1 MTRASQWI
9 TFVLANLVAIGVVL
23 QVYFIA
29 SYFFGA
35 GEDALDI
42 HEGLGGAVHGV
53 EILVFLA
60 AIGAFWKRWGLVGLA
75 LALPVVGTIQLA
87 FAESDEGWVGGL
99 HGLFAVAVL
108 VIAAVVGHRAMHA
121 LGIGR
126 GAGAD
131 RMPPAA

>member
-1 MTRASQWI
+1 MTRAFQWI

-75 LALPVVGTIQLA
+75 FSLPVVGTIQLA
-87 FAESDEGWVGGL
+87 FTEGEDWVGGL

-108 VIAAVVGHRAMHA
+108 VIAAVIGHRAMHA

-126 GAGAD
+126 GRAGGVTPGA
-131 RMPPAA
+131 

>member
-1 MTRASQWI
+1 MTRAFQWV

-23 QVYFIA
+23 QVYFITA
-29 SYFFGA
+29 HFFGA
-35 GEDALDI
+35 DDALDV

-75 LALPVVGTIQLA
+75 FSLPVIGTIQLA

-126 GAGAD
+126 AD
-131 RMPPAA
+131 APTGG

>member
-1 MTRASQWI
+1 MTRAFQWV
-9 TFVLANLVAIGVVL
+9 TFVLADLVAIGVVL

-29 SYFFGA
+29 AYFFGA
-35 GEDALDI
+35 ADALDV

-75 LALPVVGTIQLA
+75 LSLPVIGTVQLA
-87 FAESDEGWVGGL
+87 FTESDEGWVGGL
-99 HGLFAVAVL
+99 HGLLAVAVL
-108 VIAAVVGHRAMHA
+108 VIAAVIGHRAMHA

-126 GAGAD
+126 GAGT
-131 RMPPAA
+131 PAGG